1 MNRPRHSPPPVLAT
15 LADVRQR
22 ESKAYAMLNDIEQ
35 PVSGNVINALRNHQI
50 CPVRWTDRAQV
61 VLKLAA

>member
-1 MNRPRHSPPPVLAT
+1 
-15 LADVRQR
+15 
-22 ESKAYAMLNDIEQ
+22 MLNDIEQ
-35 PVSGNVINALRNHQI
+35 PVLGSVIDALQNYQI